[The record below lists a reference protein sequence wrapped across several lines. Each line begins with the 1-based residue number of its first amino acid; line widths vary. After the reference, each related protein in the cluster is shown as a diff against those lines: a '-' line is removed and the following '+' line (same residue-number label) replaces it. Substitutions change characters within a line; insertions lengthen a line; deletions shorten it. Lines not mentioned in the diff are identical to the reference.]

1 MRIFAFDG
9 VDYTELQAIY
19 AGFSVIFA
27 KITEEKLIVLGGNQ
41 IEIYE
46 SNGTHY
52 LRRQAITANGTSVF
66 QMLIPEDMSEFI
78 FGGNSKAFTIYELTN
93 GTYELIYREEVG
105 ETIFEV
111 VVDPEE
117 HYLILETDLS
127 IRTYYRCPDECKS
140 CHFPNNCSACI
151 DGYQLNAGKCEY
163 QASHCV
169 KNQFVKEDIC
179 QEYCSRECETC
190 RATKTDCVECA
201 ALYEMNEEGKC
212 ESVTSLNI
220 FVSIRPFL
228 NVIRR
233 RGTKWVFMMVDD
245 LWLYQYHEK

>member
-1 MRIFAFDG
+1 MSSHQNIYEFVRINGTYQPTNNKISTPSNIQRMGLSYGLIVTAHGDKYLRLYRPSDFGFERALLAGSLGVKGFSQTNNGSLLVVGGYDKWMRIFAFDG

-78 FGGNSKAFTIYELTN
+78 FGGNSKAFAIYELTN

-105 ETIFEV
+105 
-111 VVDPEE
+111 
-117 HYLILETDLS
+117 
-127 IRTYYRCPDECKS
+127 K
-140 CHFPNNCSACI
+140 
-151 DGYQLNAGKCEY
+151 
-163 QASHCV
+163 
-169 KNQFVKEDIC
+169 
-179 QEYCSRECETC
+179 
-190 RATKTDCVECA
+190 
-201 ALYEMNEEGKC
+201 
-212 ESVTSLNI
+212 
-220 FVSIRPFL
+220 
-228 NVIRR
+228 
-233 RGTKWVFMMVDD
+233 
-245 LWLYQYHEK
+245 